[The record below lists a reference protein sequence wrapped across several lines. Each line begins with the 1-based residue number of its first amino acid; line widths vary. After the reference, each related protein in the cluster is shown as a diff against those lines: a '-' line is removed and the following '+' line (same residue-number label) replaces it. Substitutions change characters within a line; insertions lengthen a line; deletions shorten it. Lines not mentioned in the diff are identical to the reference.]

1 MKGSENMRTMT
12 GMKLLDMY
20 LKNAIIESKSSGLSP
35 QEIFDNYN
43 IQDIDPNKI
52 YKVNIYYSDAS
63 DDPDE
68 IIEYTEVE

>member
-1 MKGSENMRTMT
+1 MKTMT
-12 GMKLLDMY
+12 GMQLLDMY
-20 LKNAIIESKSSGLSP
+20 LKNAIVESKSSGLSP

-43 IQDIDPNKI
+43 LQDIDPNKI
-52 YKVNIYYSDAS
+52 YKVDIHYSDAS

>member
-1 MKGSENMRTMT
+1 MRTMT
-12 GMKLLDMY
+12 GMELLDMY
-20 LKNAIIESKSSGLSP
+20 LKNAIVESKSSGLSP

-52 YKVNIYYSDAS
+52 YKVNMYYSDAS
-63 DDPDE
+63 ADPEE

>member
-1 MKGSENMRTMT
+1 MKTMT
-12 GMKLLDMY
+12 GMQLLDMY
-20 LKNAIIESKSSGLSP
+20 LKNAIVESKSSGLSP

-43 IQDIDPNKI
+43 LQDIDPNKI
-52 YKVNIYYSDAS
+52 YKVDIYYSNAS

>member
-1 MKGSENMRTMT
+1 MT
-12 GMKLLDMY
+12 GMQLLNMY
-20 LKNAIIESKSSGLSP
+20 LNNVIVESKSSGLSP
-35 QEIFDNYN
+35 QEIFESYN
-43 IQDIDPNKI
+43 LQDIDPNKM

>member
-1 MKGSENMRTMT
+1 MRTMT
-12 GMKLLDMY
+12 GMELLTRFLD
-20 LKNAIIESKSSGLSP
+20 NAKYEHTREPFGPSV
-35 QEIFDNYN
+35 QEIFESYN
-43 IQDIDPNKI
+43 LQDIDPNKV

>member
-1 MKGSENMRTMT
+1 MKTIT
-12 GMKLLDMY
+12 GMQLLDMY
-20 LKNAIIESKSSGLSP
+20 LNNAIVESKSSGLSP

-43 IQDIDPNKI
+43 LQDIDPNKI
-52 YKVNIYYSDAS
+52 YKVDTYYSDAS

>member
-1 MKGSENMRTMT
+1 MKIMT
-12 GMKLLDMY
+12 GMQLLNMY
-20 LKNAIIESKSSGLSP
+20 LNNVIVESKSSGLSP

-43 IQDIDPNKI
+43 LQDIDPNKM
-52 YKVNIYYSDAS
+52 YKVDIYYTGAS